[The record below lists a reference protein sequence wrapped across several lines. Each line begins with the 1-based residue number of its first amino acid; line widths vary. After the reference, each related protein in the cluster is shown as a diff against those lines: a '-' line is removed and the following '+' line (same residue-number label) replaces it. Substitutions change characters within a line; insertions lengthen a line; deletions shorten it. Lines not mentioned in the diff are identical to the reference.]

1 MKGVQGKMAC
11 FIEFNSVMEV
21 SIEHPPNLQS
31 HKWFFAAIR
40 YIIQLLVMQLSVGS
54 VTILL
59 GYGNVTRGVQLG
71 EHSKL
76 VVEDCSTWE
85 INGA

>member
-1 MKGVQGKMAC
+1 
-11 FIEFNSVMEV
+11 MEV

-31 HKWFFAAIR
+31 HKWFFTAIR
-40 YIIQLLVMQLSVGS
+40 YSIQLLVMHLSVGS

-76 VVEDCSTWE
+76 VVEDCFTWE
-85 INGA
+85 NQSEHNVLCKKAWTLVISKD